1 MRLLIVFSA
10 VIVVCAT
17 ACTRRV
23 TEEDLFHPRPVV
35 LRDAPDHGRSIEV
48 QRDGGVTLTGWM
60 LSVDAPSID
69 DKAVAVAVADR
80 VPTLVY
86 FCGNA
91 ETVAD
96 SMPRLTWLR
105 DQLQVNVMAF
115 DYRGYGASDGTPGL
129 KTCGED
135 AVAVIA
141 GLRAMRGYEQA
152 PVIVYGRSIGG
163 GMAVYAAAHA
173 RIDGLVL
180 EAPPSSCPEVI
191 SAWNPNLP
199 WYVRWC
205 ITLEPDPALADPE
218 LQPITLIPRVLCP
231 LLIMH
236 GGQDTVIPQAQGRE
250 LYERAGSANKRFL
263 ALPENGHNDLRLD
276 RPLITEALRR
286 LIAQVAQ
293 QIQLQG
299 VLVPSSAAP

>member
-1 MRLLIVFSA
+1 MRTLILLAAMLAFGTSA
-10 VIVVCAT
+10 CA
-17 ACTRRV
+17 RRV
-23 TEEDLFHPRPVV
+23 TEEDLFHPRQVV
-35 LRDAPDHGRSIEV
+35 LRDEPDHGRSVEV
-48 QRDGGVTLTGWM
+48 RRDGGVTLTGWM
-60 LSVDAPSID
+60 LSATERAESDRAAAVDTP
-69 DKAVAVAVADR
+69 

-105 DQLQVNVMAF
+105 DELRVNVMAF

-141 GLRAMRGYEQA
+141 GLRAMKGHEQA

-180 EAPPSSCPEVI
+180 EAPPASCPEVI

-199 WYVRWC
+199 WYIRWC
-205 ITLEPDPALADPE
+205 VTLEPDPALADPS
-218 LQPITLIPRVLCP
+218 LQPITMIPRVLCP

-236 GGQDTVIPQAQGRE
+236 GGLDTVIPQAQGRE
-250 LYERAGSANKRFL
+250 LYEHAGSANKRFL

-276 RPLITEALRR
+276 RPLITEALGRFV
-286 LIAQVAQ
+286 AQVVQ
-293 QIQLQG
+293 QIQLRG
-299 VLVPSSAAP
+299 VLVPETVKP